1 MWEIENCWMEG
12 RVTWMEEKRECFVVT
27 KMAEMKKRWM
37 AVNMAWI
44 ERKMTSNTFR
54 RTPQWNISR
63 KTWS

>member
-1 MWEIENCWMEG
+1 
-12 RVTWMEEKRECFVVT
+12 MEEKTECFVVT
-27 KMAEMKKRWM
+27 KMAEMKNRWM
-37 AVNMAWI
+37 AVKMAWI